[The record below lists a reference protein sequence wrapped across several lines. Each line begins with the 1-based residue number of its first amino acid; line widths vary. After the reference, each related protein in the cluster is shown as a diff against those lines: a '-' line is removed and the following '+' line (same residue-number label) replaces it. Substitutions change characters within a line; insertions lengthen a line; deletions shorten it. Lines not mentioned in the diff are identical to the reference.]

1 MLRKQ
6 RFIHS
11 VIARTTPSRHPPN
24 CNSPTH
30 HDVSTGS
37 SFIRNVFIQSNRSLT
52 DHSSPFLSGRGAGG
66 RSRLFQTTQIQ
77 NVLHMGIHSLYSLR
91 SCFRFVIPLSVKIHE
106 LIRLG
111 TLRIPCP
118 AGNHPDGFRRLPAHL
133 PSTPRVVAVEEPP
146 VDRRPRLPVPREGHA
161 KGVDVAG
168 RG

>member
-24 CNSPTH
+24 CNSPTN
-30 HDVSTGS
+30 HDVSTGL

-77 NVLHMGIHSLYSLR
+77 NVLHMGIHFLYSLK
-91 SCFRFVIPLSVKIHE
+91 SCFCFVKLRSVKIHE
-106 LIRLG
+106 LIKLSDLSENFKNARQHQSNAAA
-111 TLRIPCP
+111 RIRSETT
-118 AGNHPDGFRRLPAHL
+118 ADTY
-133 PSTPRVVAVEEPP
+133 SPRAW
-146 VDRRPRLPVPREGHA
+146 G
-161 KGVDVAG
+161 
-168 RG
+168 